1 MRTILDLPKYIENY
15 KIVYFPCEV
24 NKSIN
29 TILPNHDFFKI
40 NFDGLEKVE
49 QLDRYLKLNLLLS
62 DNKLF
67 LIDSLPI
74 INGLKKYSGF
84 DEKYYKCIADN
95 FKNSDA
101 KLVILLNVDY
111 VMNSNIAKMAEFI
124 AKINKTN
131 SVTIIKNK
139 YNYYINNWK

>member
-1 MRTILDLPKYIENY
+1 MKTILDLPKYIENY
-15 KIVYFPCEV
+15 KIIYFTCEV
-24 NKSIN
+24 NESIN
-29 TILPNHDFFKI
+29 TILPNYDFFKI
-40 NFDGLEKVE
+40 NFDGLDNPE

-74 INGLKKYSGF
+74 FLGLIYDGYA
-84 DEKYYKCIADN
+84 DKYYKRIADN

-101 KLVILLNVDY
+101 KLVILLKEDNRY
-111 VMNSNIAKMAEFI
+111 ISKMAEFI
-124 AKINKTN
+124 AKISKKK